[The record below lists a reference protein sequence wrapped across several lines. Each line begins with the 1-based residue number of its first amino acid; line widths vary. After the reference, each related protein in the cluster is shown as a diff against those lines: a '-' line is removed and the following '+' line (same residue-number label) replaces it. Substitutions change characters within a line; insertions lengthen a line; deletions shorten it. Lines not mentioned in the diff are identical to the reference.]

1 MSCSEAI
8 SEWERRYRTDHEIK
22 PNDNGGFNR
31 LAFSVRNLLKGY
43 ENSTISAELLVK
55 LVEQS
60 PVASDRRRK
69 EKSAAIQIA
78 RANSLDTT
86 PIFEIK
92 TKYRAPK
99 REVPD
104 SVEHLEAFLDALRG
118 TEWGWCT
125 AAHAT
130 YGCRVAETASII
142 PKKEGKLADCLT
154 TDKREGGPTG
164 TRTCIALSMRWVE
177 RYELTNVYIP
187 GDFRWTT
194 PEEYEAAQIP
204 LEKTPRSS
212 SQVRRFEYRW
222 RNFLQKSPA
231 AAEARRI
238 WPDYNKLGV
247 RHFWGI
253 QAALNKVDTFLA
265 AKAMGHSMQTHLN
278 TYVREITSAQEE
290 QALAKLKILD

>member
-1 MSCSEAI
+1 MSDPNSALFRHFFGHLLVRHLYSRRQRSDVEHRFSHQTSQHSPGPGWRAVNNRKTRQQRTVYLRGTWASVGEEKKSQRLALGIKATHSGIEEAKGLARRAWSVIKAGGDPRKALRARQTALRCEGSSLSCSEAI
-8 SEWERRYRTDHEIK
+8 SEWERRYRTDHEFK

-118 TEWGWCT
+118 TE
-125 AAHAT
+125 
-130 YGCRVAETASII
+130 
-142 PKKEGKLADCLT
+142 
-154 TDKREGGPTG
+154 
-164 TRTCIALSMRWVE
+164 
-177 RYELTNVYIP
+177 
-187 GDFRWTT
+187 
-194 PEEYEAAQIP
+194 
-204 LEKTPRSS
+204 
-212 SQVRRFEYRW
+212 
-222 RNFLQKSPA
+222 
-231 AAEARRI
+231 
-238 WPDYNKLGV
+238 
-247 RHFWGI
+247 
-253 QAALNKVDTFLA
+253 
-265 AKAMGHSMQTHLN
+265 
-278 TYVREITSAQEE
+278 
-290 QALAKLKILD
+290 